1 MRPFPVRLWINNFRR
16 TSYVAT
22 GFQNLLAAT
31 TLQRH
36 YYSVCKGDREASKRE
51 ALIKKS
57 LVTQRFVSAAARFD
71 SHPRFFCSNS
81 QVKMT
86 AVDAVSKVFERL
98 PKSVV
103 PVHYEITIKPDLV
116 KLVFEGTQ
124 SVTLKVGLTLM
135 L

>member
-1 MRPFPVRLWINNFRR
+1 MRLFPVQLWIKNFKR

-22 GFQNLLAAT
+22 GFQNQLAAT

-36 YYSVCKGDREASKRE
+36 YFSVCKGEREASKRE
-51 ALIKKS
+51 ALVKQS
-57 LVTQRFVSAAARFD
+57 LVTQRFAAAAKFD
-71 SHPRFFCSNS
+71 SYPRCICSNS
-81 QVKMT
+81 LVKMT

-124 SVTLKVGLTLM
+124 SVTLKVGLILM